1 MSKLFVDLFDT
12 GIKELTSL
20 DSSMATHFNLRYNL
34 NKVNQVHSLGLP
46 DTELAQPIKP
56 RMFDKKVKKIQP
68 ILPMPKLEKPIK
80 VSLLYDP
87 QEKQETIRAL
97 VRERMPTTKPKIET
111 IEQEPT
117 HTKIF
122 YDLEPE
128 LPEEAFKLPAG
139 SLDEFKTKFDTHIKK
154 LKSIEFKIPTQL
166 KEIYLDLVEKL
177 ENILNYIES
186 VAVGLFAEF
195 VEYIGRFI
203 QWLTGPT
210 QRTAEDILIEIK
222 DVTETV
228 ELVENVIKK

>member
-12 GIKELTSL
+12 GLKELTSL
-20 DSSMATHFNLRYNL
+20 DNSIATRINLRWL
-34 NKVNQVHSLGLP
+34 NKVNQAHALGFP
-46 DTELAQPIKP
+46 DTELAKPIKP
-56 RMFDKKVKKIQP
+56 RMIEKVQKIQP
-68 ILPMPKLEKPIK
+68 HTQIDIEYSDIEPI
-80 VSLLYDP
+80 YADF
-87 QEKQETIRAL
+87 E
-97 VRERMPTTKPKIET
+97 
-111 IEQEPT
+111 
-117 HTKIF
+117 
-122 YDLEPE
+122 
-128 LPEEAFKLPAG
+128 LPAG

-186 VAVGLFAEF
+186 VAVGLFAEL